1 MHLLQ
6 MCAAHLV
13 GTQVRGSG
21 QPAIHGYLCGAQ
33 GWVSHI
39 WLWAEESG
47 PTPLLQMGN

>member
-21 QPAIHGYLCGAQ
+21 
-33 GWVSHI
+33 W
-39 WLWAEESG
+39 G
-47 PTPLLQMGN
+47 PLSMDTCAGLRVGEPYMLMG